1 MARKKVIENKYT
13 SLFDTCP
20 FPLPSKFEIDNFG
33 SPTGVGFARHVIG
46 VVNRIRKI
54 ESDLDIET
62 RVYEKKLLEA
72 EAAKLYAYLDTQEE
86 VSLTAA
92 VENWEQVE
100 KEYWVNLLGKQAAI
114 ELITVGGPTAET
126 MSKMVRL
133 PEDAYIK
140 ATQICVRLANAIKKT
155 TQDAEIQVG
164 IMPNAPQ
171 AKAEENTTPSTPRK
185 LNLKSGK

>member
-1 MARKKVIENKYT
+1 MARKKVTENKYT

-20 FPLPSKFEIDNFG
+20 YPLQSKFEIDNF
-33 SPTGVGFARHVIG
+33 SSFSGVGFARHVIG

-54 ESDLDIET
+54 ESDLELEKRT
-62 RVYEKKLLEA
+62 YERNLLEA
-72 EAAKLYAYLDTQEE
+72 ESARLYAFLDTQDEAA
-86 VSLTAA
+86 LTAA

-100 KEYWVNLLGKQAAI
+100 KEYWINVLGKQAAI

-164 IMPNAPQ
+164 IVPTAPPTPQ
-171 AKAEENTTPSTPRK
+171 EEPAEPRK
-185 LNLKSGK
+185 LKLKPGK

>member
-1 MARKKVIENKYT
+1 MARKKVTENKYAG
-13 SLFDTCP
+13 LFESCP

-54 ESDLDIET
+54 ESDLATEK
-62 RVYEKKLLEA
+62 RVYEKSLLEA
-72 EAAKLYAYLDTQEE
+72 EAESLYAYLDTQDTTA
-86 VSLTAA
+86 LKAA

-114 ELITVGGPTAET
+114 ELITVGGTTAET

-155 TQDAEIQVG
+155 TQEAEIQVG
-164 IMPNAPQ
+164 VMPSQPAQPEEAP
-171 AKAEENTTPSTPRK
+171 ASTAPKK
-185 LNLKSGK
+185 LNLKPAK